1 MSITILQAV
10 CLPEPLDGFTVIK
23 AVGEKRQKRVTYRKI
38 GVRNVNR
45 IKIQDVQL
53 LPLLGWWVE
62 SPPQLLFASC
72 WIKKK
77 YFCKFTVTLKHIKQ
91 QKNLSRPLSASLFS
105 NTPLYLCFLFSFVVL
120 APKNNTWSPQFSP
133 LLSLN
138 NDLSRLHF
146 PQRQN

>member
-72 WIKKK
+72 
-77 YFCKFTVTLKHIKQ
+77 
-91 QKNLSRPLSASLFS
+91 
-105 NTPLYLCFLFSFVVL
+105 
-120 APKNNTWSPQFSP
+120 
-133 LLSLN
+133 
-138 NDLSRLHF
+138 
-146 PQRQN
+146 